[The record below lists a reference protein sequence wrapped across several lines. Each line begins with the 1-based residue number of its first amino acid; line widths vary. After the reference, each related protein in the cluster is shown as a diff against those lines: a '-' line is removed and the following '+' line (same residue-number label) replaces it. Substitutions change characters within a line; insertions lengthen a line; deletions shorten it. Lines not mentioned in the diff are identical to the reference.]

1 MAPAMTMK
9 YLMLTG
15 MERGSRVQQQIQSR
29 LTDNGSDLFKVEVV
43 RNSRGNDGNNSE
55 IIDGAMLRWARG
67 KAMMAMM
74 ASKVPH
80 A

>member
-15 MERGSRVQQQIQSR
+15 MERGSRVQQQIQPR
-29 LTDNGSDLFKVEVV
+29 LTNSGSDLFKVEVV
-43 RNSRGNDGNNSE
+43 RNSRGSDGNNSN
-55 IIDGAMLRWARG
+55 IIDGAMLRLARG